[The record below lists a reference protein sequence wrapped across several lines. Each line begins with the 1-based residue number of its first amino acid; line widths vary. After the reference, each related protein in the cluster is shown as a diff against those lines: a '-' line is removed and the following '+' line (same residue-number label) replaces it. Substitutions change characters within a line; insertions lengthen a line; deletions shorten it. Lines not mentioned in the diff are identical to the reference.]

1 MCFRKKK
8 KCLWILVEILDRVN
22 HKWYNKEKG
31 MSNMENKKVRLEDIF
46 EIIRE
51 TLPIEIH
58 DILEIEDENSIAIV
72 IEDLIQNILDN
83 ID

>member
-1 MCFRKKK
+1 
-8 KCLWILVEILDRVN
+8 
-22 HKWYNKEKG
+22 
-31 MSNMENKKVRLEDIF
+31 MENKKVRLKDIF

-72 IEDLIQNILDN
+72 VEDLIQNILDN